1 MGRHIITSAWWF
13 GLIALSLCLVN
24 PAAAQVDQ
32 QRAEAY
38 FKEAA
43 TICQRDGGRL
53 WGVSLCG
60 PMVFVDAR
68 TRTVATNQPRPTA
81 DMPRVLG
88 FANAPVEWGG
98 SRWAGYIWDFTT
110 SLDPRSRAEFMLHEL
125 FHRIQPDL
133 GLITLSGQN
142 AHLDTIEGRIWL
154 RLEWRALA
162 RALGQSGED
171 RKRALSDAAAFRLK
185 RRSQFANAAESE
197 RVEEIRE
204 GLAQYTGIVAT
215 AATRPEA
222 VASTIGHLAGAE
234 AHETFLQQSYTTGTA
249 YAVLLDDASPDWRRR
264 VRSDSDL
271 GQMLMAALE
280 FRPAA
285 DAVEASARYGGAEIR
300 AAEKTRDEQHR
311 TRILELRNRFVD
323 SPGLLVPS
331 GGGGTFN
338 AVGATPIPGVGTVF
352 VLPYR
357 QRGDWGTL
365 EATKGVL
372 VNEDGTRRLPGPV
385 RIEGANVTGDGW
397 TVTVAPGWTVRE
409 GARRGVYEVV
419 PRGIGAVPAPV
430 RQPSV
435 TRDVVYGHKDGL
447 ALTFDV
453 HRPAQPNGAGVI
465 AIVSGGWQSSVE
477 MSRAIVDDYLSPL
490 LNKKGFTVFAVR
502 HGSSPRYPMS
512 AIVADMRRSVRFIRQ
527 HAGEYGVEPNRI
539 GVYGGSAGGQ
549 LALLLGTTADSGDP
563 SATDAVLRESSRVA
577 AVVAFFPPTDL
588 SRFGTERIRRAFAAM
603 RLTDAEAAEYSP
615 IRFVSPGAAPSLIVH
630 GDADTSVP
638 IVEGETMHAALAKA
652 GASASF
658 IRIEGAGH
666 GFASADLERVNAAM
680 VQWFEQHLRG
690 AAK

>member
-1 MGRHIITSAWWF
+1 
-13 GLIALSLCLVN
+13 
-24 PAAAQVDQ
+24 
-32 QRAEAY
+32 
-38 FKEAA
+38 
-43 TICQRDGGRL
+43 
-53 WGVSLCG
+53 
-60 PMVFVDAR
+60 
-68 TRTVATNQPRPTA
+68 
-81 DMPRVLG
+81 
-88 FANAPVEWGG
+88 
-98 SRWAGYIWDFTT
+98 
-110 SLDPRSRAEFMLHEL
+110 
-125 FHRIQPDL
+125 
-133 GLITLSGQN
+133 
-142 AHLDTIEGRIWL
+142 
-154 RLEWRALA
+154 
-162 RALGQSGED
+162 
-171 RKRALSDAAAFRLK
+171 
-185 RRSQFANAAESE
+185 
-197 RVEEIRE
+197 
-204 GLAQYTGIVAT
+204 
-215 AATRPEA
+215 
-222 VASTIGHLAGAE
+222 
-234 AHETFLQQSYTTGTA
+234 
-249 YAVLLDDASPDWRRR
+249 

-280 FRPAA
+280 IRPAA

-409 GARRGVYEVV
+409 GARRGDYEVV
-419 PRGIGAVPAPV
+419 VRGIGAVPAPV

-435 TRDVVYGHKDGL
+435 TTDVVYGHKDGL

-477 MSRAIVDDYLSPL
+477 MSRAIVGGYLSPL
-490 LNKKGFTVFAVR
+490 LNEKGFTVFAVR
-502 HGSSPRYPMS
+502 HGSSPRYPLS
-512 AIVADMRRSVRFIRQ
+512 AIVADVRRAVRFIRQ
-527 HAGEYGVEPNRI
+527 HADEYGVDANRI
-539 GVYGGSAGGQ
+539 GVYGASAGGQ

-563 SATDAVLRESSRVA
+563 SASDAVLRESSRVA

-588 SRFGTERIRRAFAAM
+588 SRWGTPRMRQAFAAV

-615 IRFVSPGAAPSLIVH
+615 IRFVSPGAAPSLIAH
-630 GDADTSVP
+630 GDADTVVP
-638 IVEGETMHAALAKA
+638 MVEGETMHAALTKA
-652 GASASF
+652 GVSASF

-666 GFASADLERVNAAM
+666 GFGGADLERVNAAM
-680 VQWFEQHLRG
+680 VQWFERHLRG